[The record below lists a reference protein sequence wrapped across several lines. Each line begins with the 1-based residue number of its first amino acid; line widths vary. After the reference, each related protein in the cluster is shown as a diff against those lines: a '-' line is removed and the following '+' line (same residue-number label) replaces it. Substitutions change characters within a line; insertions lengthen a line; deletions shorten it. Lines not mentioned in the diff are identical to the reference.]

1 MRSQRSRSLPNKVGV
16 LYGLAEFRLSNFPFP
31 AYFPHEVARTTGH
44 LEPAERDPA
53 QLRKTGLAIAAVMLI
68 GGVLVT
74 MAYRIKHRT
83 DEQDSRPHVVQRLTE
98 VFFGRDQNN
107 KAFSTEQLKG
117 RITLFTPLSL
127 GEEERMK
134 ESLKAMKEVALKFP
148 DDEKLCFLG
157 ITVDP
162 EQDNPELLKA
172 ALEKLGVGGDERWF
186 FVQAEEEAA
195 RGYIRHKIRTEF
207 RESIPSP
214 SGPRKRFRSTMVFI
228 DENLHVLA
236 PAFDLNR
243 AREVAL
249 DAKRLLEQDPEEAER
264 LRASER
270 IDDVD
275 RALERLHA
283 VLQYIRDGDLK
294 EG

>member
-1 MRSQRSRSLPNKVGV
+1 
-16 LYGLAEFRLSNFPFP
+16 
-31 AYFPHEVARTTGH
+31 
-44 LEPAERDPA
+44 
-53 QLRKTGLAIAAVMLI
+53 LAIAIVMLI

-74 MAYRIKHRT
+74 MAYRIKHRE

-127 GEEERMK
+127 KEEERMM

-148 DDEKLCFLG
+148 DDEKLCFVG

-172 ALEKLGVGGDERWF
+172 ALEKLGVEADERWF

-195 RGYIRHKIRTEF
+195 RGYIRHKIRAEF
-207 RESIPSP
+207 MESIPSP
-214 SGPRKRFRSTMVFI
+214 TGPRKRFRSTMVFI

-243 AREVAL
+243 AREVEL
-249 DAKRLLEQDPEEAER
+249 DAQKLLSQDPVEAKRLG
-264 LRASER
+264 ASER
-270 IDDVD
+270 IDDVE
-275 RALERLHA
+275 RALERFHE